1 MLIDVRMPRPHELV
15 GSLVTGLQIQTAIM
29 FYGTGGSYT
38 LRIVDDNGAV
48 LARQTASGAGSGEF
62 GGPLDLVFTLP
73 TIPSTIDGRFE
84 ILVGLAGSDSP
95 IVSVPI
101 QFGAAI
107 SDQYMSFVLHTVQP
121 GESLYAI
128 AELEYQY
135 GGGGA
140 LWNQIYL
147 ANRHQVSDPNLI
159 HPGQVLLVPL
169 TTTTQYD
176 HG

>member
-1 MLIDVRMPRPHELV
+1 
-15 GSLVTGLQIQTAIM
+15 M
-29 FYGTGGSYT
+29 FYGTGRIYM

-48 LARQTASGAGSGEF
+48 LAHQSVEGAGSGEF
-62 GGPLDLVFTLP
+62 GGPLDVVFTLL
-73 TIPSTIDGRFE
+73 TIPSTIDGTLEF
-84 ILVGLAGSDSP
+84 LVGRSGSGAP

-107 SDQYMSFVLHTVQP
+107 SDQYMSFVLHTVLP

-159 HPGQVLLVPL
+159 YPGQVLLVPL